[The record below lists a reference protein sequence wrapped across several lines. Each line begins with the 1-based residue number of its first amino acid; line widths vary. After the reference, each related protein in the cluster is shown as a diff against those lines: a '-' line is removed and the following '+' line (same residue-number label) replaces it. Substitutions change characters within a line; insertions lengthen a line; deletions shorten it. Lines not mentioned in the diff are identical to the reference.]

1 MQVRPRG
8 QKKPGQHGLHLPA
21 LDGTV
26 SSSEVTLVSS
36 VEQAQPDWQPG
47 AHEFWLQFLL
57 ILPTRLL
64 PKLLRYNSISALP
77 HSIVTIWP
85 LLCSMQS
92 EMKLGSAVKLNVWL
106 KSLSALDMQK
116 PYLLCT
122 SPVSAVLTVSIL
134 ATSASTEAPGGD
146 GGRAPRFWHRPPAVS
161 SARTRRRNSTP
172 GSGLGGME
180 LADQRRRGFTEEEDR
195 DGEML

>member
-1 MQVRPRG
+1 MLTSALLNAIRDEARVRGEVERLVEIIIPANFRRLFQLRNTAQRSREMNRDKYTWAGRARG
-8 QKKPGQHGLHLPA
+8 QKG
-21 LDGTV
+21 
-26 SSSEVTLVSS
+26 
-36 VEQAQPDWQPG
+36 
-47 AHEFWLQFLL
+47 
-57 ILPTRLL
+57 
-64 PKLLRYNSISALP
+64 
-77 HSIVTIWP
+77 
-85 LLCSMQS
+85 
-92 EMKLGSAVKLNVWL
+92 EMTY
-106 KSLSALDMQK
+106 ALDMQK